1 MIAVERLVIKEF
13 RGIRELD
20 LSLKSKSFAVCG
32 PNGTGKSGIVDALE
46 FVLTGTISRL
56 TGRGRGD
63 LSIAKHAP
71 HVDSSKNPEKSIVE
85 AYLAIPGLQLKGPVH
100 IIRSVK
106 SPKVVKCSPDTPQIR
121 SALARLENHPE
132 IALSRRE
139 IIKYILAEPGRR
151 AEDVQELLKLDS
163 LRTIRANLQ
172 RIANASDKD
181 AENAKKAAADAG
193 QDLSRTLNL
202 PILNTGAL
210 LGAVNGHRKTL
221 GLEPLEV
228 LTATTSIRD
237 GLATGSPT
245 TPSLIAK
252 KQTTEEITT
261 CGEAAVGLSKA
272 AAQGERD
279 SAAKAL
285 KVLKAD
291 EALLD
296 GVKRAQL
303 LALALDLYDEE
314 RCSVCDTEFE
324 PEAFQAIIQ
333 SKQEKLRA
341 VAAKRK
347 EAEQLLTPVV
357 DRIRSVARALSAAA
371 AYGPKLKPAVT
382 AKTMQDWGRDL
393 TARAT
398 QLEQFLPL
406 DKALEVLEGAF
417 DIPKETSTAL
427 DGIAKAIAALPEPS
441 LQQQA
446 FDALTIGQAKLDT
459 YRATRLTLAAAEM
472 RAKTARKVFDVYS
485 TSTET
490 ALEAIYKKVEA
501 DFSNYYR
508 ILNDDDESTFAAQ
521 LTPSMGKLGFGVD
534 FYKRGF
540 FPPGAY
546 HSEGHQDSMGLCL
559 YLALMKHL
567 QGDGFT
573 FAVLDD
579 VLMSVDANHRR
590 KVCELLKT
598 KFSNTQF
605 VLTTHDRVWLKHMGT
620 AGLVDGKSMIHFRKW
635 DVDHGPSPWGTGDVW
650 TEIAQHLDNND
661 IKLAASSLRHYL
673 EHLGAEMCQ
682 ALRAPV
688 EYRGDGQHDPA
699 ELLEP
704 ATAEF
709 RKLLKRA
716 KDAAA
721 SWGSKTQFATLEALE
736 KDYSAAVKATKMD
749 QWQVN
754 AGVHF
759 NPWANLEKKDFQ
771 PIVQAFQDLS
781 NKLTCPTCKDLM
793 SVRPIKGPRETLY
806 CSCGA
811 HNFTLASKTKAATA
825 G

>member
-1 MIAVERLVIKEF
+1 MTTVERLVIKEF

-20 LSLKSKSFAVCG
+20 FSLKSKPFAICG

-63 LSIAKHAP
+63 LSITKHAP
-71 HVDSSKNPEKSIVE
+71 HVDSSENPEKAIVE
-85 AYLAIPGLQLKGPVH
+85 AYLTVPGLQLKGPVH
-100 IIRSVK
+100 IIRNVK
-106 SPKVVKCSPDTPQIR
+106 SPKVLKCSPDTPQVR
-121 SALARLENHPE
+121 SALARMENHPE

-139 IIKYILAEPGRR
+139 IIKYILAEPGKR

-163 LRTIRANLQ
+163 LRTIRGNLQ
-172 RIANASDKD
+172 RIANASDKGAD
-181 AENAKKAAADAG
+181 AAKRAAADAG
-193 QDLSRTLNL
+193 KDLSLTLNL
-202 PILNTGAL
+202 PILNTNTL
-210 LGAVNGHRKTL
+210 LGAVNGHRTTL
-221 GLEPLEV
+221 GLEPLEA

-237 GLATGSPT
+237 GLATGSAT

-252 KQTTEEITT
+252 KQATEEITA
-261 CGEAAVGLSKA
+261 CGEAVAGLLEQ
-272 AAQGERD
+272 AAQAERD

-285 KVLKAD
+285 KALKVD

-296 GVKRAQL
+296 GLKRAQL
-303 LALALDLYDEE
+303 LTLALEMYDEE
-314 RCSVCDTEFE
+314 KCSVCDTEFE
-324 PEAFQAIIQ
+324 PEAFRAIIQ
-333 SKQEKLRA
+333 SKQEKLQA

-357 DRIRSVARALSAAA
+357 DLMRSAARALSVTAT
-371 AYGPKLKPAVT
+371 YGPKLKPAVT
-382 AKTMQDWGRDL
+382 ATAIQDWGRDL
-393 TARAT
+393 TAKAT

-406 DKALEVLEGAF
+406 NKVLEVLEGSF
-417 DIPKETSTAL
+417 EIPKGVSIAL
-427 DGIAKAIAALPEPS
+427 DEIAKAIGALPEPS

-446 FDALTIGQAKLDT
+446 FDALTIGQGKLDT
-459 YRATRLTLAAAEM
+459 YRTMRLALAAAEL

-490 ALEAIYKKVEA
+490 ALEAIYKKVEG
-501 DFSNYYR
+501 DFSDYYR
-508 ILNDDDESTFAAQ
+508 LLNDDDESTFAAQ

-579 VLMSVDANHRR
+579 VLMSVDTNHRR

-598 KFSNTQF
+598 KFPNTQF
-605 VLTTHDRVWLKHMGT
+605 VLTTHDRVWLKHMGS
-620 AGLVDGKSMIHFRKW
+620 AGLVDGKSMVHFRKW

-650 TEIAQHLDNND
+650 SEIGQHLENND
-661 IKLAASSLRHYL
+661 IKLASSSLRHYL
-673 EHLGAEMCQ
+673 EHLGAEVCQ

-704 ATAEF
+704 ATAEY
-709 RKLLKRA
+709 RKLLKKA

-721 SWGSKTQFATLEALE
+721 SWGNKTQFATLDALE
-736 KDYSAAVKATKMD
+736 KEYTEAVKATKMD

-759 NPWANLEKKDFQ
+759 NPWANLEKNDFQ
-771 PIVQAFQDLS
+771 PIVQAFQDLTD
-781 NKLTCPTCKDLM
+781 KLTCPTCKDLI

-811 HNFTLASKTKAATA
+811 HNFTLASKPKSATS